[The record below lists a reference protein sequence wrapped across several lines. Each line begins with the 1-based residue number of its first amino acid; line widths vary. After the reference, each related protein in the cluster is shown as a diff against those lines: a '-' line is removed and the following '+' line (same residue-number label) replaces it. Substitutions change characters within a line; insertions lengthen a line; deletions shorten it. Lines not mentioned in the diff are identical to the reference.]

1 MQVEVEETVVVSI
14 AILLSLI
21 YLLFGL
27 YHSYNTWGRDGYRV
41 FEFIDLDIQD
51 FGKSN
56 SCRIEPI
63 QVYRQGSK
71 LNISLLGL
79 SLNSE
84 IMITKLTGEVV
95 YLAKTDKCYGRI
107 SFETSKWKK
116 GFYLFCYAEATEF
129 PEEKKYISGVF
140 EV

>member
-1 MQVEVEETVVVSI
+1 MQVEVEETVVMSI
-14 AILLSLI
+14 AILLSLV
-21 YLLFGL
+21 YLLFGF
-27 YHSYNTWGRDGYRV
+27 YHSYNTWGRDKHKA
-41 FEFIDLDIQD
+41 FEFIDLDIQAYGD
-51 FGKSN
+51 SH

-71 LNISLLGL
+71 LNVSLLGL
-79 SLNSE
+79 CVNSE

-116 GFYLFCYAEATEF
+116 GYYLFCYAEATES